1 MVATQLH
8 VHIDPGIDGDGMV
21 VQPPVQNL
29 KEENARGQCS
39 DVSML
44 VLSKTNTLAN

>member
-21 VQPPVQNL
+21 VQLPVQNL

-39 DVSML
+39 HVRMQII
-44 VLSKTNTLAN
+44 